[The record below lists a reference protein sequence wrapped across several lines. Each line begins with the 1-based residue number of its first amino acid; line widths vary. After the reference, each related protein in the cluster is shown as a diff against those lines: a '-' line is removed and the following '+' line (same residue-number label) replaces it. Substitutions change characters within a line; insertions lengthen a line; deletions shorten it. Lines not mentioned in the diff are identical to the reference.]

1 MTRPGVAKFQG
12 RVPRVLWDQV
22 DACTLKA
29 GDLTV
34 WSTGHSTWPWQARN
48 GDAVLQVNGRDR
60 RFASSDAAMDA
71 AERQWGKSR

>member
-29 GDLTV
+29 GDMVV
-34 WSTGHSTWPWQARN
+34 WSTGHSTWPWQARK
-48 GDAVLQVNGRDR
+48 GEVVLQMNGRDR
-60 RFASSDAAMDA
+60 RFASSDAAMAA
-71 AERQWGKSR
+71 AERQWRQPR